1 MPKTNTYLLSNAKE
15 LRKNM
20 TRQES
25 HLWYDF
31 IKKRPE
37 HWYKQRVIGSYIV
50 DFYCP
55 SKHLVLEIDGSQH
68 YEEVALRYD
77 ENRTRFLNS
86 QGIKVIRILNGDINM
101 NFEAVCMMLENEIES
116 IANPLSQP
124 CG

>member
-1 MPKTNTYLLSNAKE
+1 MPKTDTYLLENARE

-31 IKKRPE
+31 IKNRPE
-37 HWYKQRVIGSYIV
+37 HWYKQRVIGNYIV

-55 SKHLVLEIDGSQH
+55 SRHLALELDGSQH
-68 YEEVALRYD
+68 YEEDAVKYD

-86 QGIKVIRILNGDINM
+86 KGIKVIRILNADINK
-101 NFEAVCMMLENEIES
+101 NFEAVCLMLENEIMKME
-116 IANPLSQP
+116 
-124 CG
+124 